1 MRERAVSL
9 GRDAALHEVRVRC
22 SRPRD
27 GRDPPGR
34 RLDGDRI
41 RLRGAP
47 GEGDGDSD
55 GEGGGR
61 DGGGHARERA
71 PAQHPGRTGGGD
83 GRVGPDVGEQGDDDL
98 RVRHLRAAE
107 DGDGGRRGDELRVRR
122 GGEPRERDEPGHGD
136 GGGRQERE
144 VQVHGSGPGARAD
157 GRARHDDVRV
167 RSARP
172 ADQPRGPGRDE
183 NGHGDMELRP
193 GERQGAAGEPRLRRH
208 GVLGDVRV
216 QPGRAAGGDDDDYP
230 GREYD
235 RDARREPRLRQP
247 GPSVDDDLSV
257 GVEGGARLQRA
268 RLSLDAEGR
277 DDGDE
282 ADAGDVRRDG
292 RARQHR
298 DGDLRQRGADDARIR
313 PEDGPAEID
322 RHVARD
328 FDVAEPRLRV
338 ADGRFAREPHRER
351 GGRRRDGADAQEGGI
366 RLRLPGAPRQ
376 RGDEAG
382 RGDDGEPDA
391 GLRLRQSRQP
401 DVEDERRERG
411 QERDVDHVR
420 AEIGGSA
427 RTDGGHGRRGGPQLP
442 LRPAGPPGAR
452 RRGERGRPFHR
463 VGRPRAWRRR

>member
-1 MRERAVSL
+1 MRERAVPL
-9 GRDAALHEVRVRC
+9 RRDAPLHEVRIRC

-34 RLDGDRI
+34 WLDGDR
-41 RLRGAP
+41 LRGRRGGAP

-71 PAQHPGRTGGGD
+71 PVQHPRRAGGGD

-98 RVRHLRAAE
+98 RVRHLGAAE

-157 GRARHDDVRV
+157 GRARDDDVRV

-172 ADQPRGPGRDE
+172 ADQPRGPGRRDG
-183 NGHGDMELRP
+183 NGHGDVELRP
-193 GERQGAAGEPRLRRH
+193 DERQGAAGEPRLRGH

-216 QPGRAAGGDDDDYP
+216 QRSGAAGGDDDDYP

-235 RDARREPRLRQP
+235 RDARRELRLRQT

-257 GVEGGARLQRA
+257 GAEGGAWLQRA
-268 RLSLDAEGR
+268 GLSRDAHGR

-282 ADAGDVRRDG
+282 EDAGEVRRDG

-298 DGDLRQRGADDARIR
+298 DGDLRQRGADDARAR
-313 PEDGPAEID
+313 PEDGPADGD

-328 FDVAEPRLRV
+328 FDVPGPRIRV

-351 GGRRRDGADAQEGGI
+351 GG
-366 RLRLPGAPRQ
+366 Q
-376 RGDEAG
+376 R
-382 RGDDGEPDA
+382 
-391 GLRLRQSRQP
+391 
-401 DVEDERRERG
+401 
-411 QERDVDHVR
+411 
-420 AEIGGSA
+420 
-427 RTDGGHGRRGGPQLP
+427 
-442 LRPAGPPGAR
+442 AR
-452 RRGERGRPFHR
+452 RRGRSGRR
-463 VGRPRAWRRR
+463 SSTTITWGASTARRRSWAGRRRRAGRWTTGTTIAAT